1 MAEDDEDVARFG
13 ALFRRFLEQVV
24 HGPGS
29 VTANAL
35 TRRLDTHLGSEAS
48 TLPVAAESWSPYRL
62 PDVNRALSAVLPA
75 DAELLGVGSAMHQVE
90 GLTVLV
96 AAARAGHVDVGPVQ
110 RVTVAVGPD
119 ETETAIAAGLWLT
132 VIGGKPA
139 AVFMMQADLRRGRPR
154 VVLEVLGADPEAAAA
169 FLQSVQEKAVELS
182 VLRGQVLS
190 FGVSE
195 FGPATGPLRFHRRP
209 VPHRDDLV
217 LPEGTLDV
225 VERQVI
231 GLAEHRERLRE
242 QGQHL
247 KRGVL
252 LHGPPG
258 TGKTLTVR
266 YLVGRM
272 PDVTVLLLAGQTL
285 AFISEAAELAR
296 AFQPALVVLE
306 DCDLVAED
314 RSFSHGPQP
323 LLFQVLDELDG
334 LAEDADVTFLLTTN
348 RAQVL
353 EAALAQRPGR
363 VDQAVE
369 IPLPD
374 DAGRRA
380 LFELYSRDVPLADD
394 VDLDAVV
401 QQTPGTT
408 ASYLKELVRRSAL
421 LAAIDGQ
428 PVVAGAHVTAALEEL
443 GAGRHALTRA
453 LVGGGDR
460 AGAGSA
466 GDGWVPQF
474 RGGGRDGMF
483 YGSALTLSS
492 TAGIDAQGSAELAD
506 GGPLVEDDV

>member
-1 MAEDDEDVARFG
+1 MADDEGDVAEFG
-13 ALFRRFLEQVV
+13 ALFKQFLEQVV

-29 VTANAL
+29 VGRNEL
-35 TRRLDTHLGSEAS
+35 TRRLDAHLGPEAA
-48 TLPVAAESWSPYRL
+48 TLPVAAESWAPYRL
-62 PDVNRALSAVLPA
+62 PDVNRALAAVLPA
-75 DAELLGVGSAMHQVE
+75 DAELLGVGSAMHQIE
-90 GLTVLV
+90 GLSVLV

-110 RVTVAVGPD
+110 RVTVAVGPE

-132 VIGGKPA
+132 VIGGRPA
-139 AVFMMQADLRRGRPR
+139 VIFVSQADVRRGHPR
-154 VVLEVLGADPEAAAA
+154 IGIEVLGADPEAAAD
-169 FLQSVQEKAVELS
+169 FLRTVQDRAIALS

-190 FGVSE
+190 FGASE

-209 VPHRDDLV
+209 VLSREELV

-285 AFISEAAELAR
+285 AFIGEAAELAR
-296 AFQPALVVLE
+296 AFQPAMVVLE

-314 RSFSHGPQP
+314 RSFSNGPQP

-334 LAEDADVTFLLTTN
+334 MAEDADVTFLLTTN

-374 DAGRRA
+374 EAGRRA
-380 LFELYSRDVPLADD
+380 LFSLYSRAVALADD
-394 VDLDAVV
+394 VDVNMVV
-401 QQTPGTT
+401 HQTAGTT
-408 ASYLKELVRRSAL
+408 ASYLKELVRRATL
-421 LAAIDGQ
+421 LAAIDEAS
-428 PVVAGAHVTAALEEL
+428 VVTGSHVLAALEEL
-443 GAGRHALTRA
+443 GAGRAALTRA
-453 LVGGGDR
+453 LVGGTGSR
-460 AGAGSA
+460 GAGWTAHAPVPATSA
-466 GDGWVPQF
+466 STH
-474 RGGGRDGMF
+474 GRDGF
-483 YGSALTLSS
+483 FF
-492 TAGIDAQGSAELAD
+492 
-506 GGPLVEDDV
+506 GGDQAVEPPL

>member
-1 MAEDDEDVARFG
+1 MGVEDEEVARFG
-13 ALFRRFLEQVV
+13 ALFRQFLEHVV
-24 HGPGS
+24 HGAGAG
-29 VTANAL
+29 TANAL
-35 TRRLDTHLGSEAS
+35 TRRLDAHLGPEAS
-48 TLPVAAESWSPYRL
+48 TLPVAAESWAAYRL
-62 PDVNRALSAVLPA
+62 PDVNRALAAILAP

-119 ETETAIAAGLWLT
+119 ETETSIAAGLWLT
-132 VIGGKPA
+132 GIGGKPA
-139 AVFMMQADLRRGRPR
+139 AIFMMQADVRRGRNR

-169 FLQSVQEKAVELS
+169 FLQQVQNKAVELS

-190 FGVSE
+190 FGASE

-209 VPHRDDLV
+209 VLHRDDLV

-231 GLAEHRERLRE
+231 GLAEHRDLLRS

-266 YLVGRM
+266 YLVGQL
-272 PDVTVLLLAGQTL
+272 PAVTVLLLAGQTL

-314 RSFSHGPQP
+314 RSFNHGPQP

-348 RAQVL
+348 RAEVL

-380 LFELYSRDVPLADD
+380 LFLLYSRSVPLGAD
-394 VDLDAVV
+394 VDLDVV
-401 QQTPGTT
+401 VEQTAGTT

-421 LAAIDGQ
+421 LAAIADE
-428 PVVAGAHVTAALEEL
+428 PVVAGSHVLAALEEL

-453 LVGGGDR
+453 LVGGTI
-460 AGAGSA
+460 AGFGGPASGPMQRGGWAAPTPPPYTSTLRFA
-466 GDGWVPQF
+466 YDSVMPDGDGV
-474 RGGGRDGMF
+474 
-483 YGSALTLSS
+483 LSS
-492 TAGIDAQGSAELAD
+492 GSEPTAQE
-506 GGPLVEDDV
+506 PT

>member
-1 MAEDDEDVARFG
+1 MTAADDDVAQFG
-13 ALFRRFLEQVV
+13 ALFRKFLEQVV

-35 TRRLDTHLGSEAS
+35 TRRLDAHLGPEAS
-48 TLPVAAESWSPYRL
+48 TLPVAAESWSAYRL
-62 PDVNRALSAVLPA
+62 PDVNRALIAVLPP

-139 AVFMMQADLRRGRPR
+139 AVFMMQADMRRGRAR
-154 VVLEVLGADPEAAAA
+154 VGLEVLGADPDAAAA
-169 FLQSVQEKAVELS
+169 FLRSVQDKAVELS

-190 FGVSE
+190 FGASE
-195 FGPATGPLRFHRRP
+195 FGPATGPLRFHHRP
-209 VPHRDDLV
+209 TLDRDDLV

-266 YLVGRM
+266 YLVGRL

-380 LFELYSRDVPLADD
+380 LFLLYSRAVQLAED
-394 VDLDAVV
+394 VDVDIVV
-401 QQTPGTT
+401 AQTAGTT

-421 LAAIDGQ
+421 LAAIDGR
-428 PVVAGAHVTAALEEL
+428 PVVAGGHVTAALEEL

-453 LVGGGDR
+453 LVGGSGPEF
-460 AGAGSA
+460 AGS
-466 GDGWVPQF
+466 GTDGWVPHF
-474 RGGGRDGMF
+474 RSGARSGVFFGGE
-483 YGSALTLSS
+483 A
-492 TAGIDAQGSAELAD
+492 TAASAEVAD
-506 GGPLVEDDV
+506 GGPLVEGDV